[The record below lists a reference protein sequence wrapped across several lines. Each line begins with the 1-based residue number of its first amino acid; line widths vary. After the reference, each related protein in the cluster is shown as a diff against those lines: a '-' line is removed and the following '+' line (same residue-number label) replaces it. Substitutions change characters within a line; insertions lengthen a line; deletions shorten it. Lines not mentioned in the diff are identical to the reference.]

1 MRCEAQQ
8 VLQGYARKRKT
19 TSYAGGYL
27 FRGKFMKEFNEYT
40 KLFSSLF
47 IISMFTFGG
56 GFVIVPMM
64 QKKFVEELGWIEQ
77 EEMIDMV
84 AISQG
89 APGVI
94 SINASIILGRHLAGF
109 KGSIIAA
116 LATITPPFIIMSL
129 ISHFYPFF
137 SNNELMQFVLKG
149 MQSVVGAIIISV
161 AISMLLDITKTN
173 KVYSISIFVIAFVL
187 SFIFNINVMYIV
199 IASLVISILRYLIIG
214 GNNNGTS

>member
-1 MRCEAQQ
+1 
-8 VLQGYARKRKT
+8 
-19 TSYAGGYL
+19 
-27 FRGKFMKEFNEYT
+27 MKEFNEYT